1 MQCRARHAHRVEDSG
16 LHHICKSVCACVIAH
31 GLRQTAQLCRDHPS
45 VLTGIFRDLPHRC
58 FQRVN
63 DRQCAGLFISAQRG
77 RAAFYRRNEPN
88 QRRSTA
94 RHNALKLRHL
104 RGMDGILQPQPSLP
118 KLRLRPSARMN
129 GRNAG

>member
-1 MQCRARHAHRVEDSG
+1 MQRRARDAHWVEDSG
-16 LHHICKSVCACVIAH
+16 LHHVCKSVCARIIAY
-31 GLRQTAQLCRDHPS
+31 GLRQTAQLCRDCAS

-94 RHNALKLRHL
+94 RHNALKLRRL
-104 RGMDGILQPQPSLP
+104 RGMDGILQPQLSLP